1 MCCHPGIYRHTIS
14 STIKEGTHEKNVLAL
29 LSAAI
34 LTLQA
39 ASLPA
44 SAFYGNSLAELVQ
57 PSNYDQPV
65 DTDLW
70 EKFLKYDLCITDYA
84 AMSESQQ
91 ALCRFIFETEQS
103 AKDTILCARARAILM
118 ECSPV
123 ECFSAD
129 DIDAALTDISS
140 LYDLN
145 GRIYSLIYPNSRN
158 RLFADVQHID
168 GDMCVDEYWLDAAGM
183 QRILV
188 RYPAPYSG
196 NPENLCAFDLCSYE
210 EKTSQWTCEALD
222 PPDDAQ
228 PQMLSFDGAKY
239 KLLADGTAEL
249 IRTDVVCDSFS
260 VPDTVE
266 GYAVTGIGARAFQ
279 NSGLREIRLPKGLRY
294 IDTYAFGGCK
304 NLTKL
309 DFPSDL
315 EYIGVGAF
323 AMSGLRQ
330 LKISCPN
337 AVIDKRAFLAV
348 GVANCTLNVKYIGA
362 EAFSY
367 CDGLEQVSLGG
378 NLQEIGA
385 KAFFRCASLTGISFP
400 DSLQVI
406 GQDAFLH
413 TGLKAVALPDS
424 VAALGRFSLDRGKIC
439 GSDLDLPAVDPLTAD
454 AVHVFDDACILY
466 ADPDTEA
473 QRYAEEHTYPFT
485 ELTTLPGDVNSD
497 GALTV
502 ADILR
507 MQRYLV
513 SRDLTLINR
522 QMADWNQDGVIN
534 AADLALLKRT
544 LMR

>member
-1 MCCHPGIYRHTIS
+1 MKKP
-14 STIKEGTHEKNVLAL
+14 VLAL
-29 LSAAI
+29 LSAVI

-39 ASLPA
+39 APLPA
-44 SAFYGNSLAELVQ
+44 SAFYGNSLVELVQ

-65 DTDLW
+65 DTELW

-84 AMSESQQ
+84 ALSESQQ
-91 ALCRFIFETEQS
+91 ALCRFIFETERS

-118 ECSPV
+118 GCSPV
-123 ECFSAD
+123 ERFSAD
-129 DIDAALTDISS
+129 DIDAALTGISP
-140 LYDLN
+140 LYDPN

-158 RLFADVQHID
+158 QLFADIQHID
-168 GDMCVDEYWLDAAGM
+168 GDMCVDEYWLDDAGM

-196 NPENLCAFDLCSYE
+196 NPENLCVFDLCSYE
-210 EKTSQWTCEALD
+210 EKTSQWTCEALN

-228 PQMLSFDGAKY
+228 PQMLSFGGAQY
-239 KLLADGTAEL
+239 RLLTDGTAEL
-249 IRTDVVCDSFS
+249 IRTDAVSDSFA

-323 AMSGLRQ
+323 AMSGLTQ
-330 LKISCPN
+330 LTISCPN

-348 GVANCTLNVKYIGA
+348 GITNCTLDVKYIGA

-385 KAFFRCASLTGISFP
+385 KAFFRCASLAGISFP

-406 GQDAFLH
+406 GQDAFLY
-413 TGLKAVALPDS
+413 TGLKAAALPDS
-424 VAALGRFSLDRGKIC
+424 VAVLGRFSLDRGKIC
-439 GSDLDLPAVDPLTAD
+439 GSDMELPAVDPLTAD

-466 ADPDTEA
+466 ANPDTEA
-473 QRYAEEHTYPFT
+473 QRYAQEYARLFT
-485 ELTTLPGDVNSD
+485 ELTTIPGDVNSD

-513 SRDLTLINR
+513 SQDLTLINR
-522 QMADWNQDGVIN
+522 RMADWNQDGIIN
-534 AADLALLKRT
+534 AMDLAFLKRA
-544 LMR
+544 LMC

>member
-1 MCCHPGIYRHTIS
+1 M
-14 STIKEGTHEKNVLAL
+14 KKNVLAL

-84 AMSESQQ
+84 ALSESQQ
-91 ALCRFIFETEQS
+91 ALCRFIFETERS

-118 ECSPV
+118 GCSPV
-123 ECFSAD
+123 ERFSAD
-129 DIDAALTDISS
+129 DIDAALTGISS

-168 GDMCVDEYWLDAAGM
+168 GDMCVDEYWLDDTGM

-413 TGLKAVALPDS
+413 TGLKAAALPDS

-473 QRYAEEHTYPFT
+473 QRYAREYAHPFT
-485 ELTTLPGDVNSD
+485 ELTTIPGDVDSD
-497 GALTV
+497 GVLTV

-544 LMR
+544 LLR